1 MHYRLYWSSQVEL
14 DGQTNCNLYD
24 YLLKYTKKE
33 TLPFAF
39 WDFFVAFCSCYI
51 LTVTQNRGMW
61 WNMTSMY
68 RNTRDQKTSRWN
80 YQIGCLFMPSRT
92 TYSGVFRSD
101 PGQRK
106 TTVRLRDTMW
116 FGLNYLFAKVRGA
129 LFAKVTVIVLKKL
142 VFSFIF
148 TWMKSGV
155 AKYLPML
162 EQCCGNRARLIFC
175 WSILSLDQLLQCRL
189 RHCTVKSL
197 DLCSRHNLWDG

>member
-1 MHYRLYWSSQVEL
+1 
-14 DGQTNCNLYD
+14 
-24 YLLKYTKKE
+24 
-33 TLPFAF
+33 
-39 WDFFVAFCSCYI
+39 
-51 LTVTQNRGMW
+51 
-61 WNMTSMY
+61 MTSMY

-101 PGQRK
+101 AGQRK

-148 TWMKSGV
+148 TWKKSYV
-155 AKYLPML
+155 AKHFTNAGTVLWKSSKTNIL
-162 EQCCGNRARLIFC
+162 LINPFT
-175 WSILSLDQLLQCRL
+175 WPAPSMQ
-189 RHCTVKSL
+189 TKSL
-197 DLCSRHNLWDG
+197 YSKVTGPLLPSEFVRWLEGACWKYKIYLKVMMESLYLQWEIMLNSNWSV